1 MKKKKIDCPHLITP
15 PLIRKRKG
23 KSQKM
28 QEQPFDTLNKKTRRW
43 KEKEKTTQ
51 REHYSMHR
59 HTEKGA
65 VNLFFGWYGVFSS
78 VFSLIWG
85 ENILV
90 GPGRK
95 HPGPINFFF
104 LPSLQ
109 SNTHQKCFPSLFFLF
124 FFILPKIHPTKHTLR
139 PSLVGIKDR
148 EIENRGKM
156 RKD

>member
-1 MKKKKIDCPHLITP
+1 
-15 PLIRKRKG
+15 
-23 KSQKM
+23 
-28 QEQPFDTLNKKTRRW
+28 
-43 KEKEKTTQ
+43 
-51 REHYSMHR
+51 MHR

-65 VNLFFGWYGVFSS
+65 VNLVFGWYGVFSS

-90 GPGRK
+90 SPGRK
-95 HPGPINFFF
+95 DPDPINFFF

-148 EIENRGKM
+148 EIENKGKM
-156 RKD
+156 RKDEWESGFFFFFFLVFFRGEGGWDGA